1 MDFFVKA
8 VWDQETGVF
17 CSESNIVGL
26 HIEAE
31 TIEAFREI
39 LVDVAPELVLA
50 NHLKNDD
57 FLTKPIR
64 DLIPTIWGSVD
75 GEQLLQPSH

>member
-1 MDFFVKA
+1 M
-8 VWDQETGVF
+8 F

-26 HIEAE
+26 HVEAG
-31 TIEAFREI
+31 TVAAFREI
-39 LVDVAPELVLA
+39 LADVAPELVLA

-64 DLIPTIWGSVD
+64 DLIPTSWDSVD